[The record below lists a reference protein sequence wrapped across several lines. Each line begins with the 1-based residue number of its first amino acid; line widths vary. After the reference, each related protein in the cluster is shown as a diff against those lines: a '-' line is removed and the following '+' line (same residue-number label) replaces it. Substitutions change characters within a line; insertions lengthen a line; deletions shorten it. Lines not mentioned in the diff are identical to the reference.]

1 MQSLVNFAYLIG
13 ISAATLILVSLGLA
27 VIFGMMR
34 VINLAQG
41 EFLMLGAYA
50 CVIATKA
57 GLPLVLAF
65 IVSSLVVGLF
75 GVVVERVI
83 IRHLYGRIIDTLL
96 ATWGLSLFLVGA
108 VTTFFGPQSQS
119 VGVDLG
125 NFSIGDV
132 TYSVYRLV
140 MIAIAIA
147 ALVGT
152 YALWRYSRFGLVV
165 RGTMQ
170 NPDMAG
176 AMGVN
181 TGRVYMITFG
191 FGSALTGLAGAVLV
205 PVVGAS
211 PQLGLAYI
219 AKAFITVIAGGPLP
233 IIGTVSAAGLFG
245 SIDGIIALGWNT
257 VVAEI
262 VVLLVAIVL
271 LRLLPTGITGRLRR
285 GV

>member
-41 EFLMLGAYA
+41 EFMMLGAYG
-50 CVIATKA
+50 CVLATNA
-57 GLPLVLAF
+57 GLPLGLA
-65 IVSSLVVGLF
+65 LPLAGLAVGLF
-75 GVVVERVI
+75 GIAVERVI
-83 IRHLYGRIIDTLL
+83 IRHLYGRIVDTML

-108 VTTFFGPQSQS
+108 VTWAFGPQSES

-125 NFSIGDV
+125 NFSIGGI

-140 MIAIAIA
+140 MIAIAIS
-147 ALVGT
+147 ALAGT
-152 YALWRYSRFGLVV
+152 YALWRYTRFGLVV

-170 NPDMAG
+170 NPAMAG

-181 TGRVYMITFG
+181 TGRVYMLTFG
-191 FGSALTGLAGAVLV
+191 FGSAITGFAGAVLV
-205 PVVGAS
+205 PVVGAA
-211 PQLGLAYI
+211 PNMGIYFI
-219 AKAFITVIAGGPLP
+219 AKSFITVIAGGPLP
-233 IIGTVSAAGLFG
+233 MTGTIAASALFG
-245 SIDGIIALGWNT
+245 GIDGIIAFAWSPVL
-257 VVAEI
+257 AEI
-262 VVLLVAIVL
+262 AVLLVAILL
-271 LRLLPTGITGRLRR
+271 LRLLPSGITGRLQR

>member
-1 MQSLVNFAYLIG
+1 MQSFINFAYLIG

-41 EFLMLGAYA
+41 EFMMLGAYV
-50 CVIATKA
+50 CVYATKA
-57 GLPLVLAF
+57 GLSLWLAL
-65 IVSSLVVGLF
+65 ILSGLAVGLF
-75 GVVVERVI
+75 GIVVERVI
-83 IRHLYGRIIDTLL
+83 IRHLYGRIVDTLL

-125 NFSIGDV
+125 NFSIGDI

-140 MIAIAIA
+140 MIAIAILL
-147 ALVGT
+147 LVGT
-152 YALWRYSRFGLVV
+152 YGLWRFTRFGLVV

-170 NPDMAG
+170 NPAMAG

-181 TGRVYMITFG
+181 TGRVYMLTFG
-191 FGSALTGLAGAVLV
+191 FGSAITGFAGAVLV
-205 PVVGAS
+205 PVVGAA
-211 PQLGLAYI
+211 PNMGIYFI
-219 AKAFITVIAGGPLP
+219 AKCFITVIAGGPLP
-233 IIGTVSAAGLFG
+233 MTGTIAASALFG
-245 SIDGIIALGWNT
+245 SIDGIIAFAWSP

-262 VVLLVAIVL
+262 AVLLVAILL
-271 LRLLPTGITGRLRR
+271 LRLLPSGITGRLRR

>member
-1 MQSLVNFAYLIG
+1 M
-13 ISAATLILVSLGLA
+13 
-27 VIFGMMR
+27 
-34 VINLAQG
+34 
-41 EFLMLGAYA
+41 MLGAYV
-50 CVIATKA
+50 CVYATKA
-57 GLPLVLAF
+57 GMTLWP
-65 IVSSLVVGLF
+65 SLVVSAIAVGLF
-75 GVVVERVI
+75 GVLVERLI

-125 NFSIGDV
+125 NFSVGGI

-140 MIAIAIA
+140 MIVV
-147 ALVGT
+147 ALLLLAGT
-152 YALWRYSRFGLVV
+152 YALWRFTRFGLTV

-170 NPDMAG
+170 NPAMAS

-181 TGRVYMITFG
+181 TGRVYMLTFG
-191 FGSALTGLAGAVLV
+191 FGSAVTGLAGAVLV
-205 PVVGAS
+205 PVVGAA
-211 PQLGLAYI
+211 PNMGIYFI

-233 IIGTVSAAGLFG
+233 MTGTIAASTLFG
-245 SIDGIIALGWNT
+245 SIDGIIAYAYSP

-262 VVLLVAIVL
+262 GVLLVAIVL
-271 LRLLPTGITGRLRR
+271 LRMLPSGITGRLRR

>member
-13 ISAATLILVSLGLA
+13 ISAATLVLVSLGLA

-41 EFLMLGAYA
+41 EFMMLGAYV
-50 CVIATKA
+50 CVYATKS
-57 GLPLVLAF
+57 GLPLLLAL
-65 IVSSLVVGLF
+65 ILAGLAVGLF

-83 IRHLYGRIIDTLL
+83 IRHLYGRIVDTLL

-108 VTTFFGPQSQS
+108 VTWFFGPQSQS
-119 VGVDLG
+119 VGVNLG
-125 NFSIGDV
+125 NFSIGGL

-140 MIAIAIA
+140 MIAIAILLLA
-147 ALVGT
+147 GT
-152 YALWRYSRFGLVV
+152 YALWRFTRLGLVV

-170 NPDMAG
+170 NPAMAS

-181 TGRVYMITFG
+181 TGRVYMLTFG
-191 FGSALTGLAGAVLV
+191 FGSAITGFAGAVLV
-205 PVVGAS
+205 PVVGAA
-211 PQLGLAYI
+211 PNMGIYFM
-219 AKAFITVIAGGPLP
+219 AKSFITVIAGGPLP
-233 IIGTVSAAGLFG
+233 MTGTIGASALFG
-245 SIDGIIALGWNT
+245 SIDAVIAVTWSP

-262 VVLLVAIVL
+262 AVLLVAIVL
-271 LRLLPTGITGRLRR
+271 LRLLPSGITGRLRR